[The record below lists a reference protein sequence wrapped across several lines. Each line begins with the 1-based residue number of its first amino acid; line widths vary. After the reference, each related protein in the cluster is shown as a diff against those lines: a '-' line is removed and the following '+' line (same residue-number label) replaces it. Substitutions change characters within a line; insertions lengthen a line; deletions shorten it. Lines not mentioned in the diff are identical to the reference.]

1 MPTLSESAI
10 PGETLPYDRFLDHV
24 VHRGGFRS
32 PADAEGA
39 VRAVLT
45 VLGEALSPGACGWVA
60 DEVPPALADLLR
72 VRTHVRGLTD
82 ADVYHRVA
90 EREHA
95 QLGFA
100 REHTGVVLEAL
111 AAVLSP
117 YARERLAGGLPSGMA
132 VLLEPPAVVPAPT
145 PVVRA
150 REQTTLASGRPGS
163 RHPLSEA
170 RPDRAHRESVA
181 RADNPHDD
189 TKLSSSHGLTQ
200 EREDDSLA
208 RGRLGSRRPLTDQ

>member
-10 PGETLPYDRFLDHV
+10 QDETLAYGRFLDHV

-39 VRAVLT
+39 VRAVLR

-72 VRTHVRGLTD
+72 ARTYVRSLTE

-90 EREHA
+90 EGEHT

-117 YARERLAGGLPSGMA
+117 HA
-132 VLLEPPAVVPAPT
+132 
-145 PVVRA
+145 
-150 REQTTLASGRPGS
+150 
-163 RHPLSEA
+163 
-170 RPDRAHRESVA
+170 
-181 RADNPHDD
+181 
-189 TKLSSSHGLTQ
+189 
-200 EREDDSLA
+200 
-208 RGRLGSRRPLTDQ
+208 